1 MTNGAIRRAPRWFWL
16 VAFLPPLW
24 SAPGRIAADTK
35 TYLSLDPSGLLR
47 QATSLWEADTGL
59 GTVTHQT
66 IGYLFPQGPWWWIAD
81 VIGLPDWIT
90 QRLWWST
97 LIAVALFGTHRLART
112 LNPRVDVRAATI
124 TALAY
129 GFSPY
134 LFAYISR
141 ISAIL
146 LPWAVLPWLVLA
158 LRSGVT
164 DTRRWRASARVAL
177 LVLVAGTVNA
187 TSIAF
192 VVAGAVVWLVAELG
206 SIRRAWPVVWRSAVT
221 SAAVSVWWLVA
232 LVVQGANGIDILR
245 FTETYETIM
254 RTAMPSE
261 LLRGFGYWF
270 SYGGDWLDP
279 WVEATYGLLAQPWYL
294 ALGLLLVLG
303 ALIGLTLA
311 DAPARRPAAVLVV
324 VGLACAIGEASTGG
338 RALWG
343 LIFGAAVD
351 AGPGMVLRSTQRAVP
366 LLALGLAFGLGAL
379 SVTPPRLGRLARGPV
394 LIAAIVVQ
402 SLPWWTGAIATDAIT
417 RGSIPAEWTAVA
429 EVVGDDV
436 DHRVWETPGADFA
449 SYRWGGTIDP
459 VLVGLTDRSVV
470 ARELIPLGTD
480 GAADLVSEV
489 ERRIAENTLDPAA
502 IAPIA
507 RLMAVDT
514 IVARNDLEF
523 ERYGLARPDDVM
535 ERIDASPDTNSV
547 MSGEPTSPDAA
558 LIDEQTYGGVPGIG
572 TVPAVAVWRVDDPMP
587 MLSIRSGDPIV
598 VNGSAATLVALAEEG
613 VIDGSEII
621 IDGDSTSDVPP
632 GVWTVLGD
640 SNRREDRR
648 WYSVGSTL
656 GATRVAG
663 EVVDDPSL
671 QSLNV
676 VANDD
681 RYTVS
686 ELTGGFAA
694 VSASGYGS
702 PAILSGEDR
711 PEHGIDGDPFTAWR
725 AAALESTEGVWFDA
739 RLATAVSPA
748 WVDLVQPLAG
758 ERDRWI
764 TQARVMTDGPSG
776 TWSTVVDLGEA
787 SRALP
792 GQRVMLSGDS
802 IESIRIEVL
811 ADSTGPLPGYGRS
824 PGVGFAEITL
834 DGVDPST
841 EWVVLPD
848 DERSPRDIGRSTVML
863 DRRRLDPSTAN
874 RFDPE
879 PLLARSFDLAADT
892 TLTVSGSWSAS
903 AHGDDPVIRAS
914 SAALVGV
921 GPLWVSEFDPIDP
934 WVEVEVDRA
943 ASSLLNLELGVGAL
957 YSSVGSV
964 VASDAN
970 GRTITAV
977 PDDDGRVVIDMSAF
991 DGAAVRLGFADI
1003 TARTTVDRFS
1013 DESRMLP
1020 VAVIAASPLVTS
1032 SSFAVGTCV
1041 DGLLELDGVTV
1052 PVRLNA
1058 DGTLTGCDVVAL
1070 DAGRHRL
1077 WSVAGHLSGVDINR
1091 VVLDSGEGRVS
1102 TTVRDL
1108 SMDRSDT
1115 TIRSMIDT
1123 ASAGDWLILAE
1134 SWSAGWRASIDGVD
1148 LGVPVIIDAYAMGWR
1163 IPSGMAGSVVI
1174 KWQPQW
1180 AVSVAL
1186 VVGLLAVVVM
1196 VLLASRRGAV
1206 ASLPVVAAGR
1216 RRGVVTAGLLLVALG
1231 PWALAAPLLAP
1242 CTRRGR
1248 RWLLAVPMVAMWL
1261 WTSVRQVRWDM
1272 PVDLDWPSSM
1282 GWAQGVVIAIVAACC
1297 WVALTED

>member
-66 IGYLFPQGPWWWIAD
+66 IGYLFPQGPWWWLAD
-81 VIGLPDWIT
+81 LIGLPDWIT

-97 LIAVALFGTHRLART
+97 LIAVALFGAHRLART
-112 LNPRVDVRAATI
+112 LTPRVDARAATI

-164 DTRRWRASARVAL
+164 DTRRWRAPARVAL

-187 TSIAF
+187 TSVAF
-192 VVAGAVVWLVAELG
+192 VVAGAVVWLIAELG
-206 SIRRAWPVVWRSAVT
+206 SVRRAWPVVWRSAVT
-221 SAAVSVWWLVA
+221 SVAVSVWWLVA

-294 ALGLLLVLG
+294 ALGLLLALG
-303 ALIGLTLA
+303 SLIGLTMI

-324 VGLACAIGEASTGG
+324 VGLAFAIGEAWTGSTSP
-338 RALWG
+338 WG
-343 LIFGAAVD
+343 LLFGAAVD

-379 SVTPPRLGRLARGPV
+379 SVTPPRLGRVARGPV
-394 LIAAIVVQ
+394 IIAAIVLQ
-402 SLPWWTGAIATDAIT
+402 SLPWWTGGIATDAIT
-417 RGSIPAEWTAVA
+417 RGSIPADWTAVA
-429 EVVGDDV
+429 AVVGDDV

-507 RLMAVDT
+507 RLMAADT

-523 ERYGLARPDDVM
+523 ERYGLARPDDVT
-535 ERIDASPDTNSV
+535 ERIDASPDTNRV
-547 MSGEPTSPDAA
+547 MTGESTLPDAA

-572 TVPAVAVWRVDDPMP
+572 VVPAVAVWSVDDPMP
-587 MLSIRSGDPIV
+587 VLSIRSGNPIV
-598 VNGSAATLVALAEEG
+598 VHGSAATLVALAEQG
-613 VIDGSEII
+613 LIDGSEII
-621 IDGDSTSDVPP
+621 IDGDATSDLPADA
-632 GVWTVLGD
+632 WTVLGD

-656 GATRVAG
+656 GATRAAG
-663 EVVDDPSL
+663 EVTDDPSL

-676 VANDD
+676 VADDD
-681 RYTVS
+681 RYSLS
-686 ELTGGFAA
+686 ELTGGFTA

-711 PEHGIDGDPFTAWR
+711 PEHGVDGDPFTAWR
-725 AAALESTEGVWFDA
+725 AAALESTEGVWFEA
-739 RLATAVSPA
+739 QLASVAAPA
-748 WVDLVQPLAG
+748 WVDLVQPLTG

-764 TQARVMTDGPSG
+764 TQARVTTDGPSG
-776 TWSTVVDLGEA
+776 KWSTVVDLGDA

-792 GQRVMLSGDS
+792 GQRVILSGAS

-824 PGVGFAEITL
+824 PGVGFAEVTL

-848 DERSPRDIGRSTVML
+848 DERAPDVDGRTTVLL

-879 PLLARSFDLAADT
+879 PLLARSVDLAVDAT
-892 TLTVSGSWSAS
+892 MTVTGSWSPS
-903 AHGDDPVIRAS
+903 AHGDDPMIRAS
-914 SAALVGV
+914 SPALVGV
-921 GPLWVSEFDPIDP
+921 GPVWVSEFDPMEP

-943 ASSLLNLELGVGAL
+943 TSSLLNLELGVGEL

-970 GRTITAV
+970 GHAITAV
-977 PDDDGRVVIDMSAF
+977 PDDDGRVVIDVSAF
-991 DGAAVRLGFADI
+991 DGDVVRLGFADI

-1013 DESRMLP
+1013 DESRTLP
-1020 VAVIAASPLVTS
+1020 VAVIAASPLVAT

-1041 DGLLELDGVTV
+1041 DGLLEVDGVAV
-1052 PVRLNA
+1052 SIRLNA
-1058 DGTLTGCDVVAL
+1058 EGTLTGCDAISL
-1070 DAGRHRL
+1070 DAGRHRIR
-1077 WSVAGHLSGVDINR
+1077 SVAGHVSGVDLNR
-1091 VVLDSGEGRVS
+1091 VVLDSGAGRAS

-1108 SMDRSDT
+1108 AMDRSDT
-1115 TIRSMIDT
+1115 TIRSVINT
-1123 ASAGDWLILAE
+1123 ADAGEWLIVAE

-1148 LGVPVIIDAYAMGWR
+1148 LGAPVIVDAYAMGWR
-1163 IPSGMAGSVVI
+1163 IPSGLTGSVLI
-1174 KWQPQW
+1174 EWQPQR

-1186 VVGLLAVVVM
+1186 LAGLFSAVVM
-1196 VLLASRRGAV
+1196 VLLARRRGVV
-1206 ASLPVVAAGR
+1206 ASLPVVVASR
-1216 RRGVVTAGLLLVALG
+1216 RRGVVTAALLLVALG
-1231 PWALAAPLLAP
+1231 PWALAAPVITP
-1242 CTRRGR
+1242 FTRRGR
-1248 RWLLAVPMVAMWL
+1248 RWLLAVPVAAMWL

-1282 GWAQGVVIAIVAACC
+1282 GWAQGVIIAIVAACC

>member
-1 MTNGAIRRAPRWFWL
+1 MTNGAIRRAPRWFWP

-35 TYLSLDPSGLLR
+35 TYLSLDPSGLLG

-97 LIAVALFGTHRLART
+97 LIAVALFGAHRLART
-112 LNPRVDVRAATI
+112 LNPQVDSRAATI

-164 DTRRWRASARVAL
+164 ETRRWRAPARVAL

-192 VVAGAVVWLVAELG
+192 VVAGAVVWLIAELG
-206 SIRRAWPVVWRSAVT
+206 SVRRAWPVVWRSAVT
-221 SAAVSVWWLVA
+221 SVAVSMWWLVA

-294 ALGLLLVLG
+294 ALGLLLALG
-303 ALIGLTLA
+303 ALIGLTMI

-324 VGLACAIGEASTGG
+324 VGLAFAIGEAWTGG
-338 RALWG
+338 RSPWG
-343 LIFGAAVD
+343 LMFGAAID

-379 SVTPPRLGRLARGPV
+379 SVTPPRLGRVARGPV

-402 SLPWWTGAIATDAIT
+402 SLPWWTGGIATDAIT
-417 RGSIPAEWTAVA
+417 RDSIPADWTAVA
-429 EVVGDDV
+429 AVLGDDV
-436 DHRVWETPGADFA
+436 NHRVWETPGSDFA

-480 GAADLVSEV
+480 GTADLVSEV

-507 RLMAVDT
+507 RLMAADT

-523 ERYGLARPDDVM
+523 ERYGLARPDDVT
-535 ERIDASPDTNSV
+535 ERIDASPDTNRV
-547 MSGEPTSPDAA
+547 MTGESTTPDVA

-572 TVPAVAVWRVDDPMP
+572 TVPAVAVWSVDDPMP
-587 MLSIRSGDPIV
+587 VLSIRSGDPII
-598 VNGSAATLVALAEEG
+598 VNGSAATLVALAEQG
-613 VIDGSEII
+613 LIDGSEII
-621 IDGDSTSDVPP
+621 IDGDSTSDAPV
-632 GVWTVLGD
+632 GAWTVLGD

-656 GATRVAG
+656 GATRAAG
-663 EVVDDPSL
+663 EVPDDPSL

-676 VANDD
+676 VADDD

-711 PEHGIDGDPFTAWR
+711 PEHGVDGDPFTAWR

-739 RLATAVSPA
+739 QLATVASPA
-748 WVDLVQPLAG
+748 WVDLVQPLTG

-764 TQARVMTDGPSG
+764 TKARVMTDGPSG
-776 TWSTVVDLGEA
+776 KWSTVVDLGA
-787 SRALP
+787 TSRALP
-792 GQRVMLSGDS
+792 GQRVMLSGES

-824 PGVGFAEITL
+824 PGVGFAEVTL
-834 DGVDPST
+834 DGVDPAT

-848 DERSPRDIGRSTVML
+848 DDRAPDDGGRTTVLL
-863 DRRRLDPSTAN
+863 DRRRLDPATTN

-879 PLLARSFDLAADT
+879 PLFARSFDLAVDT
-892 TLTVSGSWSAS
+892 TVTLSGSWAAS
-903 AHGDDPVIRAS
+903 AHGVDPVVRAS

-934 WVEVEVDRA
+934 WLEVEVDRA
-943 ASSLLNLELGVGAL
+943 SSSLINLELGIGSL

-964 VASDAN
+964 VASDAA
-970 GRTITAV
+970 GHSITVV
-977 PDDDGRVVIDMSAF
+977 PDDDGRAAIDVSAF
-991 DGAAVRLGFADI
+991 DGATVRLAFADI

-1013 DESRMLP
+1013 DESRTLP
-1020 VAVIAASPLVTS
+1020 VAVITASPIVATS
-1032 SSFAVGTCV
+1032 SYTVDTCV
-1041 DGLLELDGVTV
+1041 DGLLELDGETV

-1058 DGTLTGCDVVAL
+1058 DGTLTGCDVVSL

-1077 WSVAGHLSGVDINR
+1077 RSVAGHVSGVDLNR
-1091 VVLDSGEGRVS
+1091 LVLDSGEGRTS

-1108 SMDRSDT
+1108 SMERSDT
-1115 TIRSMIDT
+1115 TIRSVIDT
-1123 ASAGDWLILAE
+1123 ARAGEWLIVAE

-1148 LGVPVIIDAYAMGWR
+1148 LGAPVIIDTYAMGWR
-1163 IPSGMAGSVVI
+1163 IPSGLTGSVLI
-1174 KWQPQW
+1174 EWRPQR
-1180 AVSVAL
+1180 AVWVAL
-1186 VVGLLAVVVM
+1186 AAGLLAVLAM

-1231 PWALAAPLLAP
+1231 PWALAAVLIAPL
-1242 CTRRGR
+1242 TRRGR
-1248 RWLLAVPMVAMWL
+1248 RWLLAVPVAAMWL

-1282 GWAQGVVIAIVAACC
+1282 GWAQGVIIAIVAACC